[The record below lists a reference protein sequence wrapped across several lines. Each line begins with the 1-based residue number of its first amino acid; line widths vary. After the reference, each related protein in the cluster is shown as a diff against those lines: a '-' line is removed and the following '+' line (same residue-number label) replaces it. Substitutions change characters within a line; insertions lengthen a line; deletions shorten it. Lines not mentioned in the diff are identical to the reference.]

1 MDETPKQ
8 EFARLRQLEL
18 HVSDFLWAVDTG
30 YFGLFEY
37 TLQESAFVSSMREW
51 VKPTKKTRNR
61 ISHQTGRIQVR
72 NRSHSN
78 P

>member
-51 VKPTKKTRNR
+51 VKPTY
-61 ISHQTGRIQVR
+61 S
-72 NRSHSN
+72 
-78 P
+78 

>member
-30 YFGLFEY
+30 YFGSQV
-37 TLQESAFVSSMREW
+37 TVQESVFVSTMRQYVEHG
-51 VKPTKKTRNR
+51 RNLTFR
-61 ISHQTGRIQVR
+61 T
-72 NRSHSN
+72 
-78 P
+78 